1 MKKIFIIFIL
11 FLFYSCQKKENYLD
25 NEKNNVKVYISKRNL
40 VFPDTIYV
48 DSLYFGFID
57 YGDDF
62 DQYTKKVNQD
72 DEISR
77 MIDFNYTLDTILY
90 NNDFDLE
97 QQVKF
102 RSPAFNVN
110 KIELDPI
117 SIGEK
122 GVVYIQGFIKDLVIF
137 DTIKN
142 HSYDIPLD
150 GLEKKY
156 FIRKKIVVI
165 ESNG

>member
-1 MKKIFIIFIL
+1 M
-11 FLFYSCQKKENYLD
+11 
-25 NEKNNVKVYISKRNL
+25 
-40 VFPDTIYV
+40 
-48 DSLYFGFID
+48 
-57 YGDDF
+57 
-62 DQYTKKVNQD
+62 
-72 DEISR
+72 
-77 MIDFNYTLDTILY
+77 
-90 NNDFDLE
+90 E